1 MFLYETL
8 MDLSFT
14 IKNSISTSN
23 LLSIKP
29 EFEKLYIDL
38 SKDAFLLSETEKQV
52 KHPKNTVFSRQI

>member
-1 MFLYETL
+1 MKLL

-14 IKNSISTSN
+14 KNSISTSN

-29 EFEKLYIDL
+29 EFEKLYIDY

>member
-1 MFLYETL
+1 

-29 EFEKLYIDL
+29 EFEKLYIDR

-52 KHPKNTVFSRQI
+52 KHPKNTFFSRQI